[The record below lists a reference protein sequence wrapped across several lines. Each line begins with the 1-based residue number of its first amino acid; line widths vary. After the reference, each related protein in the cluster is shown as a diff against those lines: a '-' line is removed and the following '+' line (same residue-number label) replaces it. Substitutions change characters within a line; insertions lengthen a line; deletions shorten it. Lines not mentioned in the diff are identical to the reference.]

1 MNARFTQTNVSE
13 LKPCPPLCLSKST
26 SVADAVRQMQSH
38 HCTSALVV
46 DDRRL
51 LGIITERD
59 VLCKFVFERLAEGN
73 MPVTEIM
80 TTAPEVLYEDDSAA
94 FALNEMSVLEC
105 RHITVVDK
113 SSAPCG
119 ILTIEHILDHLDEK
133 SLTEMVEPSEK
144 KHGLRPECFDEPV
157 QVLQPPEPLCLE
169 SGSALKSAVEHMVE
183 ANFGSVMIVKRKA
196 LIGILTERDILYKIA
211 GKMTSIERL
220 FVDEFMTAQ
229 PYSLRLNDPI
239 RSAVKIFREHK
250 VRHIPIVDDR
260 NVPVAFMSVRGLMDY
275 IVSFFAE
282 EIINLP
288 PHPLRVGASQAYGA

>member
-73 MPVTEIM
+73 MSVTEIM

-144 KHGLRPECFDEPV
+144 KTRAA
-157 QVLQPPEPLCLE
+157 
-169 SGSALKSAVEHMVE
+169 SGM
-183 ANFGSVMIVKRKA
+183 F
-196 LIGILTERDILYKIA
+196 
-211 GKMTSIERL
+211 
-220 FVDEFMTAQ
+220 
-229 PYSLRLNDPI
+229 
-239 RSAVKIFREHK
+239 
-250 VRHIPIVDDR
+250 
-260 NVPVAFMSVRGLMDY
+260 
-275 IVSFFAE
+275 
-282 EIINLP
+282 
-288 PHPLRVGASQAYGA
+288 